1 MIFDIILI
9 AVFAVLIFV
18 AMRRGAVRSLANVI
32 ACIVSFFGAT
42 ALGRLLADYCYKWFV
57 EPAIE
62 KAVSNAITN
71 VSSDVS
77 AGIADALP
85 GWVTALLNTSGADI
99 GGLFTKP
106 IVASKD
112 VLVTA
117 VNKGV
122 YPVAIALLTFF
133 ITIILAI
140 LLLMLTKRFLIPL
153 LIGVFKLP
161 VLRTVDKVLGIAVGF
176 VEALLLM
183 CLFAYLT
190 KLFLANIGSTSSWF
204 NEEKIY
210 NSFIFKHIYDV
221 NIFTW
226 LGSLI
231 KG

>member
-9 AVFAVLIFV
+9 AVFAILIF
-18 AMRRGAVRSLANVI
+18 AGLRRGAVRSLANVI
-32 ACIVSFFGAT
+32 ACVISFFGAT
-42 ALGRLLADYCYKWFV
+42 ALGQLIANHCYKWFV

-62 KAVSNAITN
+62 KAVSNAVTN

-85 GWVTALLNTSGADI
+85 GWITAMLNSSGADI
-99 GGLFTKP
+99 DGMFTQP

-117 VNKGV
+117 VNKAV

-140 LLLMLTKRFLIPL
+140 LLLILTKRFLMPL

-161 VLRTVDKVLGIAVGF
+161 VLRTVDRVLGMAVGF

-183 CLFAYLT
+183 CLLAYLAKT
-190 KLFLANIGSTSSWF
+190 FLSNIGSTSSWF

-210 NSFIFKHIYDV
+210 KSFIFKQIYDV

-226 LGSLI
+226 LGTLI
-231 KG
+231 RG